1 MSKLKETV
9 KICMQSTY
17 VFLQGVYLLFYVT
30 AVTGNLF
37 IPVSFIHFVVNIG
50 DLKRVSIQNFCQLK
64 MKVKTLLKTEM
75 VYKKFETYIIK
86 STSQPRDYEMQ
97 VFFLEIKKKT
107 FILIFPC
114 EYSNM
119 SL

>member
-17 VFLQGVYLLFYVT
+17 VFKQGFYLLFYIT
-30 AVTGNLF
+30 AVRGNLF
-37 IPVSFIHFVVNIG
+37 IPVSFINFVVNTG

-64 MKVKTLLKTEM
+64 IKVKTLLKTENI
-75 VYKKFETYIIK
+75 YNKIKTYIIK
-86 STSQPRDYEMQ
+86 CTFQPRDYEMQ
-97 VFFLEIKKKT
+97 VFFLKMKKKS
-107 FILIFPC
+107 FIIIFPC
-114 EYSNM
+114 EYSIM